1 MTIEDQEQTT
11 QTSDETN
18 SASTTS
24 STEQEQGSATST
36 TEAETTQEKVDLA
49 DDETAETRTPEQI
62 AADEAAETER
72 VELFGAPAEGEDYA
86 IDGLPEG
93 MKLDK
98 DALAEITPAFRKLG
112 LSSKGASAIAQVYAE
127 KVLPKVT
134 ERANE
139 ALEQRIVATRAE
151 WENDAVKAVKENGA
165 SFKNKAGEPLSFD
178 AKDMSAVRATAA
190 KALDHL
196 APEGFR
202 EWLKDTGLS
211 VHPMMVAWAYQSGKL
226 LGEDTQIETTETG
239 RERKPAAGT
248 RKSGG
253 LSTDKFF
260 PAS

>member
-11 QTSDETN
+11 QTNDETN

-24 STEQEQGSATST
+24 STEQVQGSNTST
-36 TEAETTQEKVDLA
+36 TETEAKERVDLS
-49 DDETAETRTPEQI
+49 DESETETRTPEQI
-62 AADEAAETER
+62 AADEAAETAR
-72 VELFGAPAEGEDYA
+72 AELFGAPAEGEDYA

-93 MKLDK
+93 MEIDK
-98 DALAEITPAFRKLG
+98 EALTEITPAFRELG
-112 LSSKGASAIAQVYAE
+112 LSSKGASKIAQVYAE

-134 ERANE
+134 ERAHE
-139 ALEQRIVATRAE
+139 ALEQQIVATRAT

-196 APEGFR
+196 APPEFR
-202 EWLKDTGLS
+202 EFLKETGLS
-211 VHPMMVAWAYQSGKL
+211 VHPFMVAFAYQAGKL
-226 LGEDTQIETTETG
+226 LAEDTQIETTETG
-239 RERKPAAGT
+239 RERAPGKGS

-253 LSTDKFF
+253 LAPNKFY
-260 PAS
+260 SS